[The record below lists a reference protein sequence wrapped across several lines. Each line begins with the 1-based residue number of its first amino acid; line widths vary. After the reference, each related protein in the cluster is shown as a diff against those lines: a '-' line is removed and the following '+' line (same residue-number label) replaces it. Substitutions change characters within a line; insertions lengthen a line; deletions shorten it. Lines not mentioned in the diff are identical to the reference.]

1 VCTYAVST
9 APLFCSLAFGYRA
22 YAPGQ
27 SPMRAAEIAAN
38 RLAST
43 SDRITQLRGASSEAR
58 DTAHPG
64 ECNVTRSNFQSDR
77 DSNVS
82 DIGSLLFDPRRGDV
96 EDDASSPK
104 ERSLLAIAGSLLA
117 EISLPKLVFAF
128 IISTLIP
135 ALLLGLA
142 PLVATA
148 WLLKLSWIAAQITGF
163 GTAVVLVAIIAL
175 GWIGWRPLLRVAEIN
190 FWSLNALAIQPS
202 YVFCREALR
211 FLTERTLSKNTGA
224 VARARLRA
232 ISSAAAAVILCICA
246 ALIAAVFWQV
256 SRWVGTAA
264 DLLDFRS
271 LILPMLANAV
281 VVICAYLSVA
291 SLIWGFADATMG
303 QPIDLAEFDASPGDR
318 TWRIAHLSDI
328 HLVGEQY
335 GFRIES
341 GRNGPRG
348 NSRFSHIMT
357 CIEAIHNI
365 RPLDLVLVTGDMTD
379 AGRATEWA
387 EFMDTVDQHPVLA
400 ARMIILPGNHD
411 LNIVDRQ
418 NPARLDLPF
427 SPGKRLRQMRAL
439 SAIAAVQGH
448 RVLVVDPAK
457 GSFGPTLA
465 ETLAPHR
472 QRIADFA
479 DAGSL
484 RLSAGLGRLWDQ
496 QFPMIL
502 PPATK
507 DGLAVAIL
515 NTNAE
520 THFSFTN
527 ALGVVSAEQTRKL
540 EAAINQFPEAH
551 WIVALHHHLVEYPM
565 SVAKFSERIGTAL
578 INGSWFVRKLK
589 PFAAR
594 MIVMH
599 GHRHIDWIGACGK
612 LKIVSAPSPV
622 MGGKNDARTY
632 FHIHTL
638 TSGPGGQ
645 LCLLPP
651 ERAEVAG
658 ASGR

>member
-1 VCTYAVST
+1 MV
-9 APLFCSLAFGYRA
+9 
-22 YAPGQ
+22 
-27 SPMRAAEIAAN
+27 I
-38 RLAST
+38 
-43 SDRITQLRGASSEAR
+43 
-58 DTAHPG
+58 
-64 ECNVTRSNFQSDR
+64 RSNLQPDR
-77 DSNVS
+77 ESNAFDIDSP
-82 DIGSLLFDPRRGDV
+82 LFDPRQGDV
-96 EDDASSPK
+96 EDDTSSPK

-117 EISLPKLVFAF
+117 EISLPKLVFACIF
-128 IISTLIP
+128 SILLP

-142 PLVATA
+142 PLIATA
-148 WLLKLSWIAAQITGF
+148 WLLKLSRIAAQITGF
-163 GTAVVLVAIIAL
+163 GTAVVLLAIIAL
-175 GWIGWRPLLRVAEIN
+175 GWIGWRPLLRIVEIN

-202 YVFCREALR
+202 YVFCCEALR
-211 FLTERTLSKNTGA
+211 FLTDRTLSKDTSA
-224 VARARLRA
+224 VARARSRA

-246 ALIAAVFWQV
+246 VFVATVFWQA

-264 DLLDFRS
+264 DLLDLHN
-271 LILPMLANAV
+271 LILPMLANTI
-281 VVICAYLSVA
+281 VVICVYLSVA
-291 SLIWGFADATMG
+291 SLIWGLADATMD
-303 QPIDLAEFDASPGDR
+303 QPIDLAAFDPAPGDR

-341 GRNGPRG
+341 GRSGPSG

-357 CIEAIHNI
+357 RIEAIHNI

-387 EFMDTVDQHPVLA
+387 EFMDAVGQHPVLA

-439 SAIAAVQGH
+439 SAIAAVQGR
-448 RVLVVDPAK
+448 RVLVVDPAR
-457 GSFGPTLA
+457 GNFGPTLA
-465 ETLAPHR
+465 EALAPHR
-472 QRIADFA
+472 QWIADFA
-479 DAGSL
+479 DTGSL
-484 RLSAGLGRLWDQ
+484 RLSAGLGRLWDK

-515 NTNAE
+515 NSNAE

-540 EAAINQFPEAH
+540 EAAINKFPEAH

-578 INGSWFVRKLK
+578 INGSWFVRKLQ

-594 MIVMH
+594 IIVMH

-612 LKIVSAPSPV
+612 LKIISAPSPV
-622 MGGKNDARTY
+622 MGGKNDVRTY

-638 TSGPGGQ
+638 TSSLGGQ
-645 LCLLPP
+645 LCLLQP
-651 ERAEVAG
+651 ERVEVAG
-658 ASGR
+658 ASTR